1 MFDLQLLILQIGVVL
16 AATRILGYAF
26 GRIGQPQVVGEMTA
40 GILLGPS
47 LLGRIAPGALAYLFP
62 ANGLDPLYAL
72 SQVGLILFL
81 FAVGQHV
88 RLDEFRGLARSAVIA
103 SVSSIVVPF
112 TLGGLLAI
120 PLHRALSSADVPF
133 PAFALF
139 MGAAMSITAFPV
151 LARILTE
158 RNLLN
163 TRAGAIAISCAAVDD
178 VVAWCLLAGIMAVAA
193 PLLPRFAGLIA
204 YAAAMLLGV
213 RPLLARYR
221 PGLASA
227 LLMLLA
233 SSWTT
238 EALGVHALFGAFMAG
253 LVMPRETDFTVKT
266 ESLIS
271 VLLLPLFFAFTGL
284 RTSITLVSGATLWFY
299 CAAIIVVAIAGKLLG
314 CALAIRTTGLPW
326 RESFAVGAL
335 VNTRGLVEL
344 VILNIGLERKII
356 SPTLFSMM
364 VIMALVTTFMTTPL
378 LAFIYRGGLKPVPT
392 SPAT

>member
-16 AATRILGYAF
+16 LATRILGFAF

-47 LLGRIAPGALAYLFP
+47 LLGRIAPGALAHLFP
-62 ANGLDPLYAL
+62 AHGLDPLYAL

-112 TLGGLLAI
+112 TLGGLLAF
-120 PLHRALSSADVPF
+120 PLHRALSSDAVPF
-133 PAFALF
+133 PAFVLF

-158 RNLLN
+158 RNLLH
-163 TRAGAIAISCAAVDD
+163 TRAGTIAISCAAVDD
-178 VVAWCLLAGIMAVAA
+178 VVAWCLLAGIMAVAT
-193 PLLPRFAGLIA
+193 PMLPRFVGLIA
-204 YAAAMLLGV
+204 YAAAMLFVV
-213 RPLLARYR
+213 RPLLVRYR

-227 LLMLLA
+227 LLVLLA

-253 LVMPRETDFTVKT
+253 LVMPRESDFASKT
-266 ESLIS
+266 ESLIT

-284 RTSITLVSGATLWFY
+284 RTSITLVAGATLWFY
-299 CAAIIVVAIAGKLLG
+299 CTAIIIVAIAGKLLG
-314 CALAIRTTGLPW
+314 CALAIRMTGLPW

-344 VILNIGLERKII
+344 VILNIGLERGII

-378 LAFIYRGGLKPVPT
+378 LAFIYRDAKPLP
-392 SPAT
+392 SRG